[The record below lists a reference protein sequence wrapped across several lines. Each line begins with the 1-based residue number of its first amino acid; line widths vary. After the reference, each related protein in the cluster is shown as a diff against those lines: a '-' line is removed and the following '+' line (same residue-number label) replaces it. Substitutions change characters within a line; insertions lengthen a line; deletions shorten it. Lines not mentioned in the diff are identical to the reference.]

1 MLNPDGVSRGHCRMD
16 SLNQNLNR
24 YYSNPDPEKQPS
36 CFAIR
41 KLCEH
46 YNKDKRLFM
55 YLDLHAH
62 PAFKGN
68 FTFGNAIY
76 EFVQQVESQLFPKI
90 LSQNCINFEF
100 EQCIFSRKHMKAKD
114 RNEDISK

>member
-1 MLNPDGVSRGHCRMD
+1 MD

-24 YYSNPDPEKQPS
+24 YYSTPDPEKQPS
-36 CFAIR
+36 CLAIR
-41 KLCEH
+41 KLCQH
-46 YNKDKRLFM
+46 YTKDKRLFM

-62 PAFKGN
+62 PANKGN

-76 EFVQQVESQLFPKI
+76 EFVQQVQSQMFPKL

-100 EQCIFSRKHMKAKD
+100 
-114 RNEDISK
+114 